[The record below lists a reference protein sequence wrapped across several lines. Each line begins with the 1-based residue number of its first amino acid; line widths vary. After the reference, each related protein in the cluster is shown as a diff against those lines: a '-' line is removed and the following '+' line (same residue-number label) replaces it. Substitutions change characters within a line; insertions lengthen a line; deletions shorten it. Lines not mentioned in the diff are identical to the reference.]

1 VREEQS
7 GKWSFFTLGREAA
20 GRLLGEAADHLLYG
34 PEKRSVDGGCS

>member
-7 GKWSFFTLGREAA
+7 GEWSFYTLDREAA